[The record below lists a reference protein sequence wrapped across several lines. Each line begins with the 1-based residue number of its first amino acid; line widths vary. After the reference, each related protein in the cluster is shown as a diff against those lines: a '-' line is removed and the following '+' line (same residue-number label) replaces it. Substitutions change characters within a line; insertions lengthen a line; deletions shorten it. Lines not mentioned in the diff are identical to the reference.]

1 MQQDRPTP
9 LADIRVVDLTQV
21 FAGPYC
27 TYQLSLLGAE
37 VIKVEPPGGELTR
50 KGGAIETLNRQ
61 GLGLSYC
68 TQNADKQCVEVD
80 LKSSDGPGQVLELV
94 RNADIFIEN
103 FRPGVAERLGVGE
116 AAVREVKPNI
126 IYCSISAYGA
136 QGPIGGRPAYDHV
149 VQAMSGIMCTTGTEE
164 TGPTKVGAPYV
175 DYGTG
180 LNAAFAILAA
190 LRERDRTGES
200 QRVDVSML
208 DTTLTLMANNVVTTA
223 STDVELPP
231 LGNEAAS
238 RAPSSGCFTCGDDN
252 LLMVAANNER
262 QFADLCAAAGHPEWS
277 DDARWSDPIVRRQHQ
292 GALRDKLNS
301 AFAAHSAAHWEAELV
316 TRGVPASRV
325 RSLRNLID
333 EGQPSARGL
342 LNKVAV
348 GTDDTPVTLT
358 GAGFQL
364 NGHSLGPRGT
374 AHPAGA
380 HNAEWVKS
388 VQ

>member
-1 MQQDRPTP
+1 MEQSRPTP
-9 LADIRVVDLTQV
+9 LAGIRVVDLTQV

-50 KGGAIETLNRQ
+50 QGGAIEALNSQ

-80 LKSSDGPGQVLELV
+80 LKSAAGPGQVMELV

-103 FRPGVAERLGVGE
+103 FRPGVAERLGLGE
-116 AAVREVKPNI
+116 AAVREVKPDI

-149 VQAMSGIMCTTGTEE
+149 VQAMSGIMCTTGTEA

-190 LRERDRTGES
+190 LRERDRTSEP

-238 RAPSSGCFTCGDDN
+238 RAPSSGCFTCSDGN

-262 QFADLCAAAGHPEWS
+262 QFADLCAAVEHAHWS
-277 DDARWSDPIVRRQHQ
+277 EDARWCEAEVRRQHQ
-292 GALRDKLNS
+292 GALRDKLDA
-301 AFAAHSAAHWEAELV
+301 AFASRSAAHWEAELAQ
-316 TRGVPASRV
+316 RGVPASRV
-325 RSLRNLID
+325 RNMRELID
-333 EGQPSARGL
+333 EGQPAARGL
-342 LNKVAV
+342 LHEVAV
-348 GTDDTPVTLT
+348 GTGGTPVTLT

-374 AHPAGA
+374 AHPAGS
-380 HNAEWVKS
+380 HNAHWLKAE
-388 VQ
+388 